1 MTKSEFENPKG
12 FNLEDLERFV
22 NILCERS
29 LSAAT
34 QRSLIFQFRKIKKE
48 NEVLKQVVREM
59 REGLEDLIEA
69 SECSGIDD
77 CKFNPNGSEYFC
89 VTHYPAENILT
100 KTTELLEKEGIEL

>member
-48 NEVLKQVVREM
+48 NEVLKQVVKDAFELARSAASIAGRQGYQTNWDAFES
-59 REGLEDLIEA
+59 RVRSFIE
-69 SECSGIDD
+69 I
-77 CKFNPNGSEYFC
+77 
-89 VTHYPAENILT
+89 T
-100 KTTELLEKEGIEL
+100 KELLEKEGVEL